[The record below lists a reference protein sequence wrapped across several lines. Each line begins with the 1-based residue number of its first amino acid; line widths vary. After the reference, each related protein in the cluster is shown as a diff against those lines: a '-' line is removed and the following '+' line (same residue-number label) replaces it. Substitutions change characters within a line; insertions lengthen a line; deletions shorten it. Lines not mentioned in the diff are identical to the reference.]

1 MAAMNVSVPS
11 LQLCHSHE
19 GHVKCSWV
27 WASFHSRERMVK
39 SVIEREN
46 MAVKFMKVWIRE
58 KVIYSSSLING
69 SFGGGVHRWKGKNI
83 DPDELFWEQD
93 LFDRGMQ
100 WNQGYRHILNSFA
113 IQYSVSSN
121 VKYHTLKLVVSCFQ
135 GDIGP
140 FSASIPTDVPLWV
153 AIFLK
158 QRRKC
163 RIQPPHWM
171 DVGKCKTVTVI
182 STIIYCND
190 YIVTAASKNTRV
202 WLWVLL
208 HLLRAHQEVVKDKMC
223 LEMLL
228 FGVWILNLL
237 KSSSLWQLSNQA

>member
-1 MAAMNVSVPS
+1 MFLGMRI
-11 LQLCHSHE
+11 
-19 GHVKCSWV
+19 
-27 WASFHSRERMVK
+27 WASFHNRERMVR
-39 SVIEREN
+39 SVAEREN
-46 MAVKFMKVWIRE
+46 MAAKVMKVWIRE

-100 WNQGYRHILNSFA
+100 WNQEYHHILNSCA

-171 DVGKCKTVTVI
+171 DVGEWQSQWFQQSFIAMTTLWQQLARTQGFDCEFFSISSVPIRKLWRIKCTWRCSSLV
-182 STIIYCND
+182 SEFWIY
-190 YIVTAASKNTRV
+190 S
-202 WLWVLL
+202 
-208 HLLRAHQEVVKDKMC
+208 
-223 LEMLL
+223 
-228 FGVWILNLL
+228 L

>member
-1 MAAMNVSVPS
+1 MAAMNGTVPS
-11 LQLCHSHE
+11 LQLCQSHE

-27 WASFHSRERMVK
+27 WASFHSRERMVR

-46 MAVKFMKVWIRE
+46 MAAKVMKVWIRE
-58 KVIYSSSLING
+58 NVTYSSSLING
-69 SFGGGVHRWKGKNI
+69 SFGGGIHRWKGKNI
-83 DPDELFWEQD
+83 DPDKLFWEQD

-100 WNQGYRHILNSFA
+100 WNQGYRHILNSCA
-113 IQYSVSSN
+113 IQYSISSN
-121 VKYHTLKLVVSCFQ
+121 IKYHTLKLVVSCFQ

-190 YIVTAASKNTRV
+190 CIVTAASKNTRV

-223 LEMLL
+223 LETLL

>member
-1 MAAMNVSVPS
+1 
-11 LQLCHSHE
+11 
-19 GHVKCSWV
+19 
-27 WASFHSRERMVK
+27 
-39 SVIEREN
+39 
-46 MAVKFMKVWIRE
+46 
-58 KVIYSSSLING
+58 
-69 SFGGGVHRWKGKNI
+69 
-83 DPDELFWEQD
+83 
-93 LFDRGMQ
+93 MQ

-171 DVGKCKTVTVI
+171 DVGECKTVTVI

-202 WLWVLL
+202 
-208 HLLRAHQEVVKDKMC
+208 
-223 LEMLL
+223 
-228 FGVWILNLL
+228 
-237 KSSSLWQLSNQA
+237 